1 MGRLTPPLNHNLKE
15 YNNDF
20 NGKKNMSFIPLSLRR
35 CPINFFPAFE
45 CLRRRLVVIMLLL
58 FNIAQANYIS
68 RGKPLNLFLHNL
80 NTLLWYRIRKNLKYI
95 NIATLKNATIK
106 YRPIKTSSISYH
118 LLKSLNYKYL
128 YF

>member
-1 MGRLTPPLNHNLKE
+1 MGRLTSPLNHNSKD

-80 NTLLWYRIRKNLKYI
+80 NTLLWYRII
-95 NIATLKNATIK
+95 NISKEKPKI
-106 YRPIKTSSISYH
+106 
-118 LLKSLNYKYL
+118 YKYSYIEKCYNKVTSNKNFINFISSSEKSKL
-128 YF
+128 